1 MSDTVSTLALAAGF
15 GLVAGMRSMSAP
27 AFLSRRL
34 ASLPSRRLR
43 RRGAVVRLL
52 GSPRAA
58 ALLTTLAVGE
68 MVADKTPG
76 MPARTDPP
84 ALGGRIAMGALSGA
98 AVAGWRGG
106 TTVGAALVGA
116 AAAAAST
123 HLAYVLRRDAGRAS
137 GVPDPLL
144 GLAEDALVVAAGAR
158 LAAAV

>member
-34 ASLPSRRLR
+34 AALPTRRLHQS
-43 RRGAVVRLL
+43 GAAAHLL
-52 GSPRAA
+52 GSSRAA
-58 ALLTTLAVGE
+58 TALTVLAVGE
-68 MVADKTPG
+68 MVADKTPAV
-76 MPARTDPP
+76 PARTEPP

-137 GVPDPLL
+137 GIPDPLL
-144 GLAEDALVVAAGAR
+144 GLAEDALVVAAGSR